1 MVMLKTSPKH
11 RGALFLANKELSLV
25 SQPLPPPH
33 PFVACETSYL
43 WSLAGFMLCVLY
55 DLLVEYS
62 DDRNN

>member
-25 SQPLPPPH
+25 SQPLPLPIP
-33 PFVACETSYL
+33 L
-43 WSLAGFMLCVLY
+43 WLVKLVTYGVWLALCSCVLY
-55 DLLVEYS
+55 DLLIEYS